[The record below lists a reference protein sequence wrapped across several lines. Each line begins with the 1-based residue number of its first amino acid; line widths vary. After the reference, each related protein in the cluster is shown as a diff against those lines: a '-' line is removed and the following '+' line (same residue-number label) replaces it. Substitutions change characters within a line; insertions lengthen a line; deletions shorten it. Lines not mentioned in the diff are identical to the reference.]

1 MSESNLDRMSIILA
15 LTLPTIN
22 AKSKAYIRLL
32 STLTVLANYVID
44 VATIFAEK
52 ALYSGLIS

>member
-22 AKSKAYIRLL
+22 VKSKAYIRLL
-32 STLTVLANYVID
+32 STLTVLANYV
-44 VATIFAEK
+44 TIFAEK